1 MHIQLLI
8 KYQEADDDFQS
19 YGLTIGLDT
28 TLGNQSL
35 SPYIIMSKTDAQHD
49 ADSFSLMLGVGGFF
63 TVEKDILLVMVI
75 LIQILKQIRM
85 HQTEQQMNLMQL
97 GMVILLVMI

>member
-1 MHIQLLI
+1 MCIRDSTTSNQ
-8 KYQEADDDFQS
+8 YQEADDDFQS

-63 TVEKDILLVMVI
+63 TVGERHSLVMVI
-75 LIQILKQIRM
+75 LIQTLKQM
-85 HQTEQQMNLMQL
+85 
-97 GMVILLVMI
+97 